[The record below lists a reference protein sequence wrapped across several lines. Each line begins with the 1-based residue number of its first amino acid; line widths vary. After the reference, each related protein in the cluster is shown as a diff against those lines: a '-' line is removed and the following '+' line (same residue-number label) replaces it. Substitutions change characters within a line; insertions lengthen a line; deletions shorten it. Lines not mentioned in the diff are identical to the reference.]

1 MANNAI
7 RVDTSSKFSKTIP
20 EKVMQDSLTGYYNLE
35 YAYATTLT
43 YSLKGEYDQDPNAQK
58 WEVELRQ
65 HIKSIKL
72 DQISIGMVS
81 TNLFNYELQNNMQSD
96 LLLLL

>member
-1 MANNAI
+1 
-7 RVDTSSKFSKTIP
+7 
-20 EKVMQDSLTGYYNLE
+20 MQDSNTGYYNLE

-43 YSLKGEYDQDPNAQK
+43 YSLKGEYDQDPIAQN

-65 HIKSIKL
+65 HIKSINL

-96 LLLLL
+96 LVLLL